1 MAIKLKQPKDQRQ
14 ASQNELLDRS
24 VIQLNDAFV
33 ALLDAPPNPA
43 PNPAPNPNDRLR
55 KTLQSRPPWE

>member
-43 PNPAPNPNDRLR
+43 PNPNDRLR